1 MSGALWIKPALV
13 ICESVLEREG
23 DEDYASENLP
33 TTDGFFFGSTE
44 YDQWY
49 WHDVKDCLKQM
60 RKLYKAMSDDD
71 FVVWDFSW

>member
-1 MSGALWIKPALV
+1 
-13 ICESVLEREG
+13 LEREG
-23 DEDYASENLP
+23 DEDFAKENLP
-33 TTDGFFFGSTE
+33 TTSGFFFGSTE

-49 WHDVKDCLKQM
+49 WHDVKDCIKQM